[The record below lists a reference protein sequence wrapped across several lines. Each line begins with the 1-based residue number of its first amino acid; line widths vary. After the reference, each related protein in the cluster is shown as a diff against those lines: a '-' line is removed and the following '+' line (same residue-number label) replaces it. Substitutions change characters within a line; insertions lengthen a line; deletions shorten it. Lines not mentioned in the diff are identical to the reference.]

1 MVTSILDKM
10 LQPATDQMPREFA
23 RKLLELRASDDLQS
37 RIEELRVKANSG
49 QISGEEELEYKE
61 FVEAV
66 DIEMQD
72 GIVFGKTA
80 CGRATA
86 KLVPPS
92 LLLHSLANHS
102 IASGALTWNAC
113 SSITFLPLWSV

>member
-10 LQPATDQMPREFA
+10 LQPATDQMPPEFA

-37 RIEELRVKANSG
+37 RIEELRGKANSG

-66 DIEMQD
+66 DI
-72 GIVFGKTA
+72 I
-80 CGRATA
+80 
-86 KLVPPS
+86 S
-92 LLLHSLANHS
+92 LLQSKARKIL
-102 IASGALTWNAC
+102 
-113 SSITFLPLWSV
+113 SVQQ